1 MTTHIDTNDPKYP
14 AAAAEILQRH
24 ESGQAEANITSS
36 VRDFLIITGLA
47 QPSEIVE
54 ENPPSDG
61 SRSAV
66 DLTALDT
73 FIESKRRIGTA
84 TGGFNPNP
92 QNVAQLDDYLRQSR
106 DAGKGVRT
114 GILTDGK
121 YWLLRWPDAG
131 PINTSPP
138 YGFVLQPG
146 DGWLALRD
154 WLRDTALVALDSI
167 AADRENVQKYLGPK
181 SPTYQ
186 RDIDT
191 LAALYNTHADSE
203 TIKVKR
209 RLWYDLL
216 RAALG
221 EIAHDQASLD
231 GLFIR
236 HTYLSLVI
244 GVAVQASF
252 GIDIRQLAETDPSDL
267 LQGRRF
273 HDATGLSGI
282 IESDFFAWPDEV
294 GGHDLIQALARRVAR
309 FDWLHAPPDIAAILY
324 ETVIPPEERR
334 TLGEY
339 YTPNWLARTM
349 VQELVI
355 DPLNQRVLDPA
366 CGSGTFIAEAIS
378 HFLAAAASPSL
389 TAKGVAG
396 DAENSPSPLLGEGW
410 SESVNLDPKEIID
423 RLRENV
429 IGIDVH
435 PVAVHLARAAWA
447 LAARPAIN
455 AATAAGFDASG
466 PVPVYLGD
474 ALQLRFRTGDM
485 FAEHLV
491 TIQIDDG
498 QNSELTFPISLVDR
512 AETFD
517 ALMSQVAAE
526 IEAGQDPMIALED
539 HPIDDPNERS
549 TVVET
554 IETLQKLHN
563 QGRDHIWAYYTRNLV
578 RPVALSRRKVDIIIG
593 NPPWLNYNQTA
604 DTLRTELRRLST
616 EVYGIWAGGRY
627 ASNQDV
633 AGLFF
638 ARCTDLYLNDGGVI
652 GMVMPHSALQAGQY
666 TKWRTGTWS
675 ASNRLRTLSVDFG
688 FKPAWDLERLQPNT
702 FFPVPSS
709 VVFAKNEGLVGNA
722 APLKGNVDR
731 WIGQAGDANVSRVA
745 TGITDTSVSGESPY
759 AKHARQGATIRPR
772 CLFFVTE
779 TENTAAVQAGQTIT
793 VNPRR
798 GSQDKKPWRD
808 LDLTAITG
816 QAVEARHLFDVH
828 LGETVVPYA
837 TLDPLKAVL
846 PFRHGDIEI
855 ATDYDGPG
863 GVDLSGLGRRM
874 RRRWRTISDLWE
886 VHKGASN
893 LLDLLGDL
901 DYLHK
906 LTSQLAWQHDAGVRP
921 FRIVYTAGGEPTATI
936 LPHHEA
942 LVDERLYWVTC
953 ASESEAQ
960 FLVAVVNSETLFEAV
975 QPLMSK
981 RVCDNWVFTTIRTF
995 PYSEGR
1001 DSVRSDSG
1009 ITA

>member
-1 MTTHIDTNDPKYP
+1 MRHDYP
-14 AAAAEILQRH
+14 SPDNSLNLTY
-24 ESGQAEANITSS
+24 S
-36 VRDFLIITGLA
+36 RDRR
-47 QPSEIVE
+47 QV
-54 ENPPSDG
+54 
-61 SRSAV
+61 
-66 DLTALDT
+66 LTALDT

-146 DGWLALRD
+146 EGWLALRD

-167 AADRENVQKYLGPK
+167 PADRENVQKYLGPK

-252 GIDIRQLAETDPSDL
+252 GIDIRQLADTDPSDL

-349 VQELVI
+349 VQELVT

-378 HFLAAAASPSL
+378 HFLAAAASPSPP
-389 TAKGVAG
+389 ANGVTD
-396 DAENSPSPLLGEGW
+396 DAENTLSPPVAEGWGEG
-410 SESVNLDPKEIID
+410 VNLDPKEIID

-554 IETLQKLHN
+554 IKTLQKLHN

-578 RPVALSRRKVDIIIG
+578 RPVALSRRKVDIIVG

-616 EVYGIWAGGRY
+616 EVYGIWAGGRH
-627 ASNQDV
+627 APNQDV

-638 ARCTDLYLNDGGVI
+638 ARCTDLYLRDGGLI
-652 GMVMPHSALQAGQY
+652 GMVMPHSALQTGQY
-666 TKWRTGTWS
+666 TKWRTGAWRSLGTG
-675 ASNRLRTLSVDFG
+675 RTLSVDYRH
-688 FKPAWDLERLQPNT
+688 KTSWDLEGLVPNT
-702 FFPVPSS
+702 FFPITSC
-709 VVFAKNEGLVGNA
+709 VVFAKRGGENA
-722 APLKGNVDR
+722 AAVPLE
-731 WIGQAGDANVSRVA
+731 
-745 TGITDTSVSGESPY
+745 TGPESPDLEVEL
-759 AKHARQGATIRPR
+759 RQ
-772 CLFFVTE
+772 
-779 TENTAAVQAGQTIT
+779 
-793 VNPRR
+793 
-798 GSQDKKPWRD
+798 
-808 LDLTAITG
+808 
-816 QAVEARHLFDVH
+816 
-828 LGETVVPYA
+828 
-837 TLDPLKAVL
+837 
-846 PFRHGDIEI
+846 
-855 ATDYDGPG
+855 
-863 GVDLSGLGRRM
+863 
-874 RRRWRTISDLWE
+874 
-886 VHKGASN
+886 
-893 LLDLLGDL
+893 
-901 DYLHK
+901 
-906 LTSQLAWQHDAGVRP
+906 
-921 FRIVYTAGGEPTATI
+921 
-936 LPHHEA
+936 
-942 LVDERLYWVTC
+942 
-953 ASESEAQ
+953 
-960 FLVAVVNSETLFEAV
+960 
-975 QPLMSK
+975 
-981 RVCDNWVFTTIRTF
+981 
-995 PYSEGR
+995 
-1001 DSVRSDSG
+1001 
-1009 ITA
+1009 